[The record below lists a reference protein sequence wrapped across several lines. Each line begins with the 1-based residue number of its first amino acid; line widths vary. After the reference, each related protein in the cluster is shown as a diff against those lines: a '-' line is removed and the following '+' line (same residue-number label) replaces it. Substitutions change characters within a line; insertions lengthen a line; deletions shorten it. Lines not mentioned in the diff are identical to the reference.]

1 MLLQNSL
8 LGYDNSLGRKLNLEN
23 IMNLKQKLARRI
35 HNVLSNTE
43 LMTEN
48 MRSPKTIGLA
58 WVARTLMNYS
68 NAQVS
73 IDIVNKMKIKKTD
86 HVLELGVGNG
96 MAIKEIAKISGN
108 NVIGVEISA
117 EFRRNLLKMK
127 LPENVVILGNDA
139 KDLSTEISDGSID
152 KLLAINV
159 IYFLKPIGEYIL
171 EFKRILKKGGIGY
184 LGCKFESIK
193 NFDVEVAPNRSEK
206 EIISQLSKVGF
217 NVSSEFIDLG
227 EDRSRYTLIQFQK

>member
-1 MLLQNSL
+1 MDFKVSIARQIHKCLQ
-8 LGYDNSLGRKLNLEN
+8 
-23 IMNLKQKLARRI
+23 
-35 HNVLSNTE
+35 HTE

-73 IDIVNKMKIKKTD
+73 IDIVNKMQLKKTD
-86 HVLELGVGNG
+86 HILELGVGNG
-96 MAIKEIAKISGN
+96 LAIKEISKISAN
-108 NVIGVEISA
+108 KIIGLEISA

-127 LPENVVILGNDA
+127 LPKNIVILENDA
-139 KDLSTEISDGSID
+139 KDLSNEIPNGSID

-159 IYFLKPIGEYIL
+159 IYFLKPITEYIL

-193 NFDVEVAPNRSEK
+193 NFDIEVAPNRNER
-206 EIISQLSKVGF
+206 EIINQLSSVGF
-217 NVSSEFIDLG
+217 KVSSEFVDLG
-227 EDRSRYTLIQFQK
+227 EDRSRYTFIRFEKQ

>member
-1 MLLQNSL
+1 M
-8 LGYDNSLGRKLNLEN
+8 KL
-23 IMNLKQKLARRI
+23 KLIVARWI
-35 HNVLSNTE
+35 HKFLIHTE

-73 IDIVNKMKIKKTD
+73 IDIVNRMKLKKTD

-96 MAIKEIAKISGN
+96 LAIKEISKISGN
-108 NVIGVEISA
+108 NIIGVEISA
-117 EFRRNLLKMK
+117 EFRKNLLKMK
-127 LPENVVILGNDA
+127 LPKNIVILENDA
-139 KDLSTEISDGSID
+139 KDLSNKVPDGSID

-159 IYFLKPIGEYIL
+159 IYFLKPIEEYIL
-171 EFKRILKKGGIGY
+171 EFKRILRKGGIGY

-193 NFDVEVAPNRSEK
+193 NFDIEVAPNRNER
-206 EIISQLSKVGF
+206 EIISQLLSVGF
-217 NVSSEFIDLG
+217 NASSEFIDLG
-227 EDRSRYTLIQFQK
+227 EDRSRYTLIQFEKK

>member
-1 MLLQNSL
+1 
-8 LGYDNSLGRKLNLEN
+8 
-23 IMNLKQKLARRI
+23 MNFKTKIARQI
-35 HNVLSNTE
+35 HKALSNTE

-48 MRSPKTIGLA
+48 MRSPKTLGLA

-68 NAQVS
+68 NEQVS
-73 IDIVNKMKIKKTD
+73 IDIVNRMKLREPD

-96 MAIKEIAKISGN
+96 LAIKEIAKISGN
-108 NVIGVEISA
+108 KIIGVEISP
-117 EFRRNLLKMK
+117 EFRRNLKKMK
-127 LPENVVILGNDA
+127 LPKNIVILGNDA
-139 KDLSTEISDGSID
+139 KDLSNEVHDGSID

-159 IYFLKPIGEYIL
+159 IYFLKPIKEYIF
-171 EFKRILKKGGIGY
+171 EFKRILKKGGMGY

-193 NFDVEVAPNRSEK
+193 NFDVEVAPNRSER

-227 EDRSRYTLIQFQK
+227 EDRSRYTLIQFEKQ

>member
-1 MLLQNSL
+1 MNFKLIVARWIHKLL
-8 LGYDNSLGRKLNLEN
+8 
-23 IMNLKQKLARRI
+23 I
-35 HNVLSNTE
+35 HTE

-73 IDIVNKMKIKKTD
+73 IDIVNRMKVKKTD

-96 MAIKEIAKISGN
+96 LAIKEIAKISEN
-108 NVIGVEISA
+108 KIIGIEISA
-117 EFRRNLLKMK
+117 EFRKKLLNKQ
-127 LPENVVILGNDA
+127 LPKNIVILENDA
-139 KDLSTEISDGSID
+139 KDLSKEIPDGSID

-159 IYFLKPIGEYIL
+159 IYFLKPIEEYIL

-193 NFDVEVAPNRSEK
+193 NFDIEVAPNRDEGA
-206 EIISQLSKVGF
+206 IITQLLNLGF
-217 NVSSEFIDLG
+217 SASSEFIDLG
-227 EDRSRYTLIQFQK
+227 EDRSRYTLIKFEKL

>member
-1 MLLQNSL
+1 MDFKIFIARQTHKFLQ
-8 LGYDNSLGRKLNLEN
+8 
-23 IMNLKQKLARRI
+23 
-35 HNVLSNTE
+35 HTE
-43 LMTEN
+43 WMTEN

-73 IDIVNKMKIKKTD
+73 IDIVNRMNLKTTD

-96 MAIKEIAKISGN
+96 LAIKEIAKISEN
-108 NVIGVEISA
+108 KIIGIEISA
-117 EFRRNLLKMK
+117 EFRKKLLNKQ
-127 LPENVVILGNDA
+127 LPKNIVILENDA
-139 KDLSTEISDGSID
+139 KDLSKEISDGSID

-159 IYFLKPIGEYIL
+159 IYFLKPIEEYIL

-193 NFDVEVAPNRSEK
+193 NFDIEVAPNRDEGA
-206 EIISQLSKVGF
+206 IITQLLNLGF
-217 NVSSEFIDLG
+217 SASSEFIDLG
-227 EDRSRYTLIQFQK
+227 EDRSRYTLIKFEKL

>member
-1 MLLQNSL
+1 MDFKIFTARQIHKFLQ
-8 LGYDNSLGRKLNLEN
+8 
-23 IMNLKQKLARRI
+23 
-35 HNVLSNTE
+35 HTE
-43 LMTEN
+43 WMTEN

-73 IDIVNKMKIKKTD
+73 IDIVNRMKLKKTD

-96 MAIKEIAKISGN
+96 LAIKEIAKISEN
-108 NVIGVEISA
+108 KIIGIEISA
-117 EFRRNLLKMK
+117 EFRKKLLNKQ
-127 LPENVVILGNDA
+127 LPKNIVILENDA
-139 KDLSTEISDGSID
+139 KDLSKEIPDGSID

-159 IYFLKPIGEYIL
+159 IYFLKPIEEYIL

-193 NFDVEVAPNRSEK
+193 NFDIEVAPNRDERA
-206 EIISQLSKVGF
+206 IISQLSNLGF
-217 NVSSEFIDLG
+217 NASSEFIDLG
-227 EDRSRYTLIQFQK
+227 EDRSRYTLIQFEKQ

>member
-1 MLLQNSL
+1 M
-8 LGYDNSLGRKLNLEN
+8 KL
-23 IMNLKQKLARRI
+23 KLIVARWI
-35 HNVLSNTE
+35 HKFLIHTE

-73 IDIVNKMKIKKTD
+73 IDIVNKMKLKKTD

-96 MAIKEIAKISGN
+96 LAIKEIAKISEN
-108 NVIGVEISA
+108 KIIGIEISA
-117 EFRRNLLKMK
+117 EFRKKLLNKQ
-127 LPENVVILGNDA
+127 LPKNIVILDNDA
-139 KDLSTEISDGSID
+139 KDLSNEIPDGSID

-159 IYFLKPIGEYIL
+159 IYFLKPIEEYIL

-193 NFDVEVAPNRSEK
+193 NFDIEVAPNRDEGA
-206 EIISQLSKVGF
+206 IITQLLNLGF
-217 NVSSEFIDLG
+217 SASSEFIDLG
-227 EDRSRYTLIQFQK
+227 EDRSRYTLIKFEKL

>member
-1 MLLQNSL
+1 MDFKIFIARQTHKFLQ
-8 LGYDNSLGRKLNLEN
+8 
-23 IMNLKQKLARRI
+23 
-35 HNVLSNTE
+35 HTE
-43 LMTEN
+43 WMTEN

-73 IDIVNKMKIKKTD
+73 IDIVNRMNLKTTD

-96 MAIKEIAKISGN
+96 LAIKEIAKISEN
-108 NVIGVEISA
+108 KIIGIEISA
-117 EFRRNLLKMK
+117 EFRKKLLNKK
-127 LPENVVILGNDA
+127 LPKNIVILENDA
-139 KDLSTEISDGSID
+139 KDLSNEIPDGSID

-159 IYFLKPIGEYIL
+159 IYFLKPIEEYIL

-193 NFDVEVAPNRSEK
+193 NFDIAVAPNRNEK
-206 EIISQLSKVGF
+206 EIITQLLNLGF
-217 NVSSEFIDLG
+217 SASSEFIDLG
-227 EDRSRYTLIQFQK
+227 EDRSRYTLIKFEKL

>member
-1 MLLQNSL
+1 MDFKIFIARQIHKFLQ
-8 LGYDNSLGRKLNLEN
+8 
-23 IMNLKQKLARRI
+23 
-35 HNVLSNTE
+35 HTE
-43 LMTEN
+43 WMTEN

-73 IDIVNKMKIKKTD
+73 IDIVNRMNLKTTD

-96 MAIKEIAKISGN
+96 LAIKEIAKISEN
-108 NVIGVEISA
+108 KIIGIEISA
-117 EFRRNLLKMK
+117 EFRKKLLNKK
-127 LPENVVILGNDA
+127 LPKNIVILENDA
-139 KDLSTEISDGSID
+139 KDLSNEIPDGSID

-159 IYFLKPIGEYIL
+159 IYFLKPIEEYIL

-193 NFDVEVAPNRSEK
+193 NFDIEVAPNRDEGA
-206 EIISQLSKVGF
+206 IITQLLNLGF
-217 NVSSEFIDLG
+217 SASSEFIDLG
-227 EDRSRYTLIQFQK
+227 EDRSRYTLIKFEKL

>member
-1 MLLQNSL
+1 
-8 LGYDNSLGRKLNLEN
+8 
-23 IMNLKQKLARRI
+23 
-35 HNVLSNTE
+35 
-43 LMTEN
+43 MTEN

-73 IDIVNKMKIKKTD
+73 IDIVNRMNLKKTD

-96 MAIKEIAKISGN
+96 LAIKEIAKISEN
-108 NVIGVEISA
+108 KIIGIEISA
-117 EFRRNLLKMK
+117 EFRKKLLNKQ
-127 LPENVVILGNDA
+127 LPKNIVILENDA
-139 KDLSTEISDGSID
+139 KDLSKEIPDGSID

-159 IYFLKPIGEYIL
+159 IYFLKPIEEYIL

-193 NFDVEVAPNRSEK
+193 NFDIEVAPNRDEGA
-206 EIISQLSKVGF
+206 IITQLLNLGF
-217 NVSSEFIDLG
+217 SASSEFIDLG
-227 EDRSRYTLIQFQK
+227 EDRSRYTLIKFEKL

>member
-1 MLLQNSL
+1 
-8 LGYDNSLGRKLNLEN
+8 
-23 IMNLKQKLARRI
+23 MNFKTKIARQI
-35 HNVLSNTE
+35 PKALSNTE

-48 MRSPKTIGLA
+48 MRSPKTLGLA

-68 NAQVS
+68 NEQVS
-73 IDIVNKMKIKKTD
+73 IDIVNRMKLSEPD

-96 MAIKEIAKISGN
+96 LAIKEIAKISGN
-108 NVIGVEISA
+108 KIIGVEISP
-117 EFRRNLLKMK
+117 EFRRNLKKMK
-127 LPENVVILGNDA
+127 LPKNIVILGNDA
-139 KDLSTEISDGSID
+139 KDLSNEVHDGSID

-159 IYFLKPIGEYIL
+159 IYFLKPIKEYIF
-171 EFKRILKKGGIGY
+171 EFKRILKKGGMGY

-193 NFDVEVAPNRSEK
+193 NFDVEVAPNRSER

-227 EDRSRYTLIQFQK
+227 EDRSRYTLIQFEKQ

>member
-8 LGYDNSLGRKLNLEN
+8 IGYDNSLGRKLNLEN

-127 LPENVVILGNDA
+127 LPENIVILGNDA
-139 KDLSTEISDGSID
+139 KDLSAEISDGSID

>member
-1 MLLQNSL
+1 MDFKIFIARQIHKFLQ
-8 LGYDNSLGRKLNLEN
+8 
-23 IMNLKQKLARRI
+23 
-35 HNVLSNTE
+35 HTE
-43 LMTEN
+43 WMTEN

-73 IDIVNKMKIKKTD
+73 IDIVNRMNLKKTD

-96 MAIKEIAKISGN
+96 LAIKEIAKISEN
-108 NVIGVEISA
+108 KIIGIEISA
-117 EFRRNLLKMK
+117 EFRKKLLNKQ
-127 LPENVVILGNDA
+127 LPKNIVILDNDA
-139 KDLSTEISDGSID
+139 KDLSNEIPDGSID

-159 IYFLKPIGEYIL
+159 IYFLKPIEEYIL

-193 NFDVEVAPNRSEK
+193 NFDIEVAPNRDEGA
-206 EIISQLSKVGF
+206 IITQLLNLGF
-217 NVSSEFIDLG
+217 SASSEFIDLG
-227 EDRSRYTLIQFQK
+227 EDRSRYTLIKFEKL

>member
-1 MLLQNSL
+1 MNFKLIVARWIHKFLQ
-8 LGYDNSLGRKLNLEN
+8 
-23 IMNLKQKLARRI
+23 
-35 HNVLSNTE
+35 HTE

-73 IDIVNKMKIKKTD
+73 IDIVNRMKLKKTD

-96 MAIKEIAKISGN
+96 LAIKEIAKISEN
-108 NVIGVEISA
+108 KIIGIEISA
-117 EFRRNLLKMK
+117 EFRKKLLNKK
-127 LPENVVILGNDA
+127 LPKNIVILENDA
-139 KDLSTEISDGSID
+139 KDLSNEIPDGSID

-159 IYFLKPIGEYIL
+159 IYFLKPIEEYIL

-193 NFDVEVAPNRSEK
+193 NFDIEVAPNRDEGA
-206 EIISQLSKVGF
+206 IITQLINLGF
-217 NVSSEFIDLG
+217 SASSEFIDLG
-227 EDRSRYTLIQFQK
+227 EDRSRYTLIKFEKL

>member
-1 MLLQNSL
+1 M
-8 LGYDNSLGRKLNLEN
+8 N
-23 IMNLKQKLARRI
+23 IKQKLARRI

-127 LPENVVILGNDA
+127 LPENIVILGNDA

-193 NFDVEVAPNRSEK
+193 NFDIEVAPNRSEK

>member
-1 MLLQNSL
+1 
-8 LGYDNSLGRKLNLEN
+8 
-23 IMNLKQKLARRI
+23 MNFKTKIARQI
-35 HNVLSNTE
+35 HKALSNTE

-48 MRSPKTIGLA
+48 MRSPKTLGLA

-68 NAQVS
+68 NEQVS
-73 IDIVNKMKIKKTD
+73 IDIVNRMKLSEPD

-96 MAIKEIAKISGN
+96 LAIKEIAKISGN
-108 NVIGVEISA
+108 KIIGVEISP
-117 EFRRNLLKMK
+117 EFRRNLKKMK
-127 LPENVVILGNDA
+127 LPKNIVILGNDA
-139 KDLSTEISDGSID
+139 KDLSNEVHDGSID

-159 IYFLKPIGEYIL
+159 IYFLKPIKEYIL
-171 EFKRILKKGGIGY
+171 EFKRILKKGGMGY

-193 NFDVEVAPNRSEK
+193 NFDVEVAPNKSER

-227 EDRSRYTLIQFQK
+227 EDRSRYTLIQFEKQ

>member
-1 MLLQNSL
+1 MHF
-8 LGYDNSLGRKLNLEN
+8 KV
-23 IMNLKQKLARRI
+23 IIARWI
-35 HNVLSNTE
+35 HQILCHTE

-48 MRSPKTIGLA
+48 MRSPKTMGLA

-73 IDIVNKMKIKKTD
+73 TDLVNRMKLKKTD

-96 MAIKEIAKISGN
+96 LAIQEIAKISEQQI
-108 NVIGVEISA
+108 IGVEISK
-117 EFRRNLLKMK
+117 EFRRKLSRMK
-127 LPENVVILGNDA
+127 LRKNIVILEKDA
-139 KDLSTEISDGSID
+139 KDLSNEIPDGSID

-159 IYFLKPIGEYIL
+159 IYFLKPIEEYIL

-193 NFDVEVAPNRSEK
+193 NFDIEVAPNRDER
-206 EIISQLSKVGF
+206 EIISQLSNVGF
-217 NVSSEFIDLG
+217 NASSQFIDLG
-227 EDRSRYTLIQFQK
+227 EDRSRYTLIQFEKQ

>member
-1 MLLQNSL
+1 M
-8 LGYDNSLGRKLNLEN
+8 KL
-23 IMNLKQKLARRI
+23 KLIVARWI
-35 HNVLSNTE
+35 HKFLIHTE

-48 MRSPKTIGLA
+48 MRSPKTIGLS

-73 IDIVNKMKIKKTD
+73 IDIVNKMKLKKTD
-86 HVLELGVGNG
+86 YVLELGVGNG
-96 MAIKEIAKISGN
+96 LAIKEIAKISGIN
-108 NVIGVEISA
+108 IIGIEISA

-127 LPENVVILGNDA
+127 LPKNIVILENDA
-139 KDLSTEISDGSID
+139 KDLSKEIPDGSID

-159 IYFLKPIGEYIL
+159 IYFLKPIEEYIL

-193 NFDVEVAPNRSEK
+193 NFDIEVAPNRDEGA
-206 EIISQLSKVGF
+206 ILTQLLNLGF
-217 NVSSEFIDLG
+217 SASSEFIDLG
-227 EDRSRYTLIQFQK
+227 EDRSRYTLIQFEKL

>member
-1 MLLQNSL
+1 M
-8 LGYDNSLGRKLNLEN
+8 KL
-23 IMNLKQKLARRI
+23 KLIVARWI
-35 HNVLSNTE
+35 HKFLVHTE

-48 MRSPKTIGLA
+48 MRSPKTIGLS

-73 IDIVNKMKIKKTD
+73 LDIVNKMKLKKTD
-86 HVLELGVGNG
+86 YVLELGVGNG
-96 MAIKEIAKISGN
+96 LAIKEIAKISGIN
-108 NVIGVEISA
+108 IIGIEISA

-127 LPENVVILGNDA
+127 LPKNIVILENDA
-139 KDLSTEISDGSID
+139 KDLSNEIPDGSID

-159 IYFLKPIGEYIL
+159 IYFLKPIEEYIL

-193 NFDVEVAPNRSEK
+193 NFDIEVAPNRDERA
-206 EIISQLSKVGF
+206 IISQLSNLGF
-217 NVSSEFIDLG
+217 NASSDFIDLG
-227 EDRSRYTLIQFQK
+227 EDRSRYTLIQFEKQ

>member
-1 MLLQNSL
+1 MDFKTFIARQIHKFLQ
-8 LGYDNSLGRKLNLEN
+8 
-23 IMNLKQKLARRI
+23 
-35 HNVLSNTE
+35 HTE
-43 LMTEN
+43 WMTEN

-73 IDIVNKMKIKKTD
+73 IDIVNRMKLKKTD

-96 MAIKEIAKISGN
+96 LAIKEIAKISEN
-108 NVIGVEISA
+108 KIIGIEISA

-127 LPENVVILGNDA
+127 LPKNIVILENDA
-139 KDLSTEISDGSID
+139 KDLSNEVHDGSID

-159 IYFLKPIGEYIL
+159 IYFLKPIQEYIL

>member
-1 MLLQNSL
+1 M
-8 LGYDNSLGRKLNLEN
+8 KL
-23 IMNLKQKLARRI
+23 KLIVARWI
-35 HNVLSNTE
+35 HKFLIHTE

-73 IDIVNKMKIKKTD
+73 IDIVSRMKLKKTD

-96 MAIKEIAKISGN
+96 LAIKEIAKIIGN
-108 NVIGVEISA
+108 KIIGVEISA

-127 LPENVVILGNDA
+127 LPKNIVILENDA
-139 KDLSTEISDGSID
+139 KDLSNKVPDGSID

-159 IYFLKPIGEYIL
+159 IYFLKPIEEYIL

-193 NFDVEVAPNRSEK
+193 NFDIEVAPNRDEK
-206 EIISQLSKVGF
+206 AIISQLSNLGF
-217 NVSSEFIDLG
+217 SASSEFIDLG
-227 EDRSRYTLIQFQK
+227 EDRSRYTLIKFEKL

>member
-1 MLLQNSL
+1 
-8 LGYDNSLGRKLNLEN
+8 
-23 IMNLKQKLARRI
+23 MNLKTKIARQI
-35 HNVLSNTE
+35 HKALSNTE

-48 MRSPKTIGLA
+48 MRSPKTLGLA

-68 NAQVS
+68 NEQVS
-73 IDIVNKMKIKKTD
+73 IDIVNRMKLREPDNI
-86 HVLELGVGNG
+86 LELGVGNG
-96 MAIKEIAKISGN
+96 LAIKEIAKISGN
-108 NVIGVEISA
+108 KIIGVEISP
-117 EFRRNLLKMK
+117 EFRRNLKKMK
-127 LPENVVILGNDA
+127 LPKNIVILGNDA
-139 KDLSTEISDGSID
+139 KDLSNEVHDGSID

-159 IYFLKPIGEYIL
+159 IYFLKPIKEYIF
-171 EFKRILKKGGIGY
+171 EFKRILKKGGMGY

-227 EDRSRYTLIQFQK
+227 EDRSRYTLIQFEKQ

>member
-1 MLLQNSL
+1 MDFKIFIARQTHKFLQ
-8 LGYDNSLGRKLNLEN
+8 
-23 IMNLKQKLARRI
+23 
-35 HNVLSNTE
+35 HTE
-43 LMTEN
+43 WMTEN

-73 IDIVNKMKIKKTD
+73 IDIVNRMNLKKTD

-96 MAIKEIAKISGN
+96 LAIKEIAKISEN
-108 NVIGVEISA
+108 KIIGIEISA
-117 EFRRNLLKMK
+117 EFRKKLLNKQ
-127 LPENVVILGNDA
+127 LPKNIVILENDA
-139 KDLSTEISDGSID
+139 KDLSNEIPDGSID

-159 IYFLKPIGEYIL
+159 IYFLKPIEEYIL

-193 NFDVEVAPNRSEK
+193 NFDIEVAPNRDEK
-206 EIISQLSKVGF
+206 AIISQLSNLGF
-217 NVSSEFIDLG
+217 SASSEFIDLG
-227 EDRSRYTLIQFQK
+227 EDRSRYTLIKFEKL

>member
-1 MLLQNSL
+1 
-8 LGYDNSLGRKLNLEN
+8 
-23 IMNLKQKLARRI
+23 MNFKVILARRI
-35 HNVLSNTE
+35 HQFLRQTE

-58 WVARTLMNYS
+58 WVARTLMSHS

-73 IDIVNKMKIKKTD
+73 IDIVNRMKLKNTD

-96 MAIKEIAKISGN
+96 LAIKEIAKISEKKI
-108 NVIGVEISA
+108 IGIEISS
-117 EFRRNLLKMK
+117 EFRRELLKMK
-127 LPENVVILGNDA
+127 LPKNIVTLENDA
-139 KDLSTEISDGSID
+139 KDLSNEILDGSID

-159 IYFLKPIGEYIL
+159 IYFLKPIAEYIL
-171 EFKRILKKGGIGY
+171 EFKRILKRGGIGY

-193 NFDVEVAPNRSEK
+193 DFDIEVAPNRNEK
-206 EIISQLSKVGF
+206 EIIGQLSGVGF

-227 EDRSRYTLIQFQK
+227 EDRSRYTFIRFQKQ

>member
-1 MLLQNSL
+1 MDFKIFIARQIHKFLQ
-8 LGYDNSLGRKLNLEN
+8 
-23 IMNLKQKLARRI
+23 
-35 HNVLSNTE
+35 HTE
-43 LMTEN
+43 WMTEN

-73 IDIVNKMKIKKTD
+73 IDIVNRMKLKKTD

-96 MAIKEIAKISGN
+96 LAIKEIAKISEN
-108 NVIGVEISA
+108 KIIGIEISA
-117 EFRRNLLKMK
+117 EFRKKLLNKQ
-127 LPENVVILGNDA
+127 LPKNIVILENDA
-139 KDLSTEISDGSID
+139 KDLSKEIPDGSID

-159 IYFLKPIGEYIL
+159 IYFLKPIEEYIL

-193 NFDVEVAPNRSEK
+193 NFDIEVAPNRNEGA
-206 EIISQLSKVGF
+206 IITQLLNLGF
-217 NVSSEFIDLG
+217 SASSEFIDLG
-227 EDRSRYTLIQFQK
+227 EDRSRYTLIKFEKL

>member
-1 MLLQNSL
+1 MNF
-8 LGYDNSLGRKLNLEN
+8 KL
-23 IMNLKQKLARRI
+23 ITARWI
-35 HNVLSNTE
+35 HKFLIHTE

-73 IDIVNKMKIKKTD
+73 IDIVNKMKLKKTD

-96 MAIKEIAKISGN
+96 LAIKEIAKISEN
-108 NVIGVEISA
+108 KIIGIEISA
-117 EFRRNLLKMK
+117 EFRKKLLNKQ
-127 LPENVVILGNDA
+127 LPVNIVILENDA
-139 KDLSTEISDGSID
+139 KDLSNEIPDGSID

-159 IYFLKPIGEYIL
+159 IYFLKPIEEYIL

-193 NFDVEVAPNRSEK
+193 NFDIEVAPNRDEGA
-206 EIISQLSKVGF
+206 IITQLLNLGF
-217 NVSSEFIDLG
+217 SASSEFIDLG
-227 EDRSRYTLIQFQK
+227 EDRSRYTLIKFEKL

>member
-1 MLLQNSL
+1 M
-8 LGYDNSLGRKLNLEN
+8 KL
-23 IMNLKQKLARRI
+23 KLIVARWI
-35 HNVLSNTE
+35 HKFLVHTE

-48 MRSPKTIGLA
+48 MRSPRTIGLA

-73 IDIVNKMKIKKTD
+73 IDIVNRMKLKKTD
-86 HVLELGVGNG
+86 NVLELGVGNG
-96 MAIKEIAKISGN
+96 LAIKEIAKICEN
-108 NVIGVEISA
+108 NIIGLEISA

-127 LPENVVILGNDA
+127 LPKNIVILENDA
-139 KDLSTEISDGSID
+139 KDLSNEIPNGSID

-159 IYFLKPIGEYIL
+159 IYFLKPITEYIL

-193 NFDVEVAPNRSEK
+193 NFDIEVAPNRNER
-206 EIISQLSKVGF
+206 EIITQLLSVGF
-217 NVSSEFIDLG
+217 KVSSEFVDLG
-227 EDRSRYTLIQFQK
+227 EDRSRYTFIRFEKQ

>member
-1 MLLQNSL
+1 MNFKLFAARQIHKFLQ
-8 LGYDNSLGRKLNLEN
+8 
-23 IMNLKQKLARRI
+23 
-35 HNVLSNTE
+35 HTE

-73 IDIVNKMKIKKTD
+73 IDIVNRMKLKKTD
-86 HVLELGVGNG
+86 NVLELGVGNG
-96 MAIKEIAKISGN
+96 LAIKEIAKICEN
-108 NVIGVEISA
+108 NIIGLEISA
-117 EFRRNLLKMK
+117 EFRRNLLKMN
-127 LPENVVILGNDA
+127 LPKNIVILENDA
-139 KDLSTEISDGSID
+139 KDLSNEIPNGSID

-159 IYFLKPIGEYIL
+159 IYFLKPITEYIL

-193 NFDVEVAPNRSEK
+193 NFDTAVAPNRNER
-206 EIISQLSKVGF
+206 EIITQLTSVGF
-217 NVSSEFIDLG
+217 YVSSEFVDLG
-227 EDRSRYTLIQFQK
+227 EDRSRYTFIRFEKH